1 MSLTKNIGVGK
12 VVFNPFLY
20 VGDNWYEELVRYNL
34 IPAKEDLGTR
44 ELHIEHSKSGK
55 YLFLF
60 VEGDGLTYN
69 CIFDI
74 ENQFISVD
82 NRLKKYLD
90 RIQSY
95 FSDAH
100 FIDSFV
106 YLQWRLSYKKR
117 T

>member
-20 VGDNWYEELVRYNL
+20 VGDNWYEELVKYNL

-44 ELHIEHSKSGK
+44 ELHIEHSKRGN
-55 YLFLF
+55 YLFIF
-60 VEGDGLTYN
+60 VKADGLTHY
-69 CIFDI
+69 CILDI
-74 ENQFISVD
+74 EEQSVTVD
-82 NRLKKYLD
+82 NHLNKYLS
-90 RIQSY
+90 RLQSY
-95 FSDAH
+95 FPDAH

-106 YLQWRLSYKKR
+106 YLQIRLSYKKR